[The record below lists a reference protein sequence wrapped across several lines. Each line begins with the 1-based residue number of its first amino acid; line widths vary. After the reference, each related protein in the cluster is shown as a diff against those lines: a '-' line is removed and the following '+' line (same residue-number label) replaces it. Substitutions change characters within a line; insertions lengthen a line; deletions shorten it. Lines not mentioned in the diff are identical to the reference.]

1 MPVFSSESTGSKCQ
15 VSRKLN
21 DRGIDRQEPHRQAL
35 KCPKEGYVAGA
46 SKRVRRR
53 PPDRH
58 FQRGPRDPQ
67 FGPRTLREPS
77 EGAQAAQGRVEHS
90 AARLPGPR
98 PCRCPGAFASQERA
112 FHPCRRPDGVLA
124 GSQRGSPLGRGRR
137 GRRTSHS
144 LVSLMPCFS
153 HAIVGCSGV
162 FLADG
167 SNPGWTCPPLIQ
179 TIGR

>member
-1 MPVFSSESTGSKCQ
+1 MPVFSRESTGSKCQ

-58 FQRGPRDPQ
+58 FRPGP
-67 FGPRTLREPS
+67 GTLREPS
-77 EGAQAAQGRVEHS
+77 EGARAAQGRVAHS
-90 AARLPGPR
+90 AARLPGQR
-98 PCRCPGAFASQERA
+98 PFRCPDAFSWQE
-112 FHPCRRPDGVLA
+112 HGLQLCRPDGVLA
-124 GSQRGSPLGRGRR
+124 GSQRGSPRGRGQ
-137 GRRTSHS
+137 GDRRTSHS
-144 LVSLMPCFS
+144 LVSLMPCSF
-153 HAIVGCSGV
+153 HAIFGCSDV
-162 FLADG
+162 FLAEG
-167 SNPGWTCPPLIQ
+167 PNPGWTCPPLIQ